1 MNTTK
6 KPIPP
11 IVQLG
16 SWVLALFVF
25 AVGFW
30 HTHLGLKEMKP
41 FGSEWGGLVIASIV
55 LLLLLITYWFAVNGR
70 KSALFFYILCGLIFF
85 ICNVNY
91 FYPSYLARQ
100 LVKEEA
106 TKLYDTTQNYSNTAQ
121 AVLKSKGYGKNGHQ
135 EHDDYAKLQNLKRNI
150 VSEIKG
156 MGGEGANA
164 RRYINEF
171 NKILLSYK
179 GNIVNYSGNTSNEK
193 LAEYYERG
201 LSDQINWL
209 LESIAGKGGNL
220 ADASN
225 FLVGVHQLD
234 TIRKKYTPLLKDSII
249 PDNSTIALEEVKTN
263 KQIKILQK
271 LVSGINEAT
280 SKINKSSNKEI
291 FKKLEEAQTRNLGT
305 IAHTFKS
312 VKERSNKVDTWAIII
327 LCLFIDLV
335 VPLAIYLLIKKSDDD
350 STETERKT
358 KLRPSTI

>member
-41 FGSEWGGLVIASIV
+41 FGTEWGGLVIASIV

-70 KSALFFYILCGLIFF
+70 KSALVFYILCGLVFF
-85 ICNVNY
+85 ICNANY
-91 FYPSYLARQ
+91 FYPSYLSRQ

-106 TKLYDTTQNYSNTAQ
+106 TYLFDTLQNYSNKAQ
-121 AVLKSKGYGKNGHQ
+121 ALQKSKGFAKKGKS
-135 EHDDYAKLQNLKRNI
+135 EFDDYQRLVQLKNLIVTEVKDLNGFGSHAARNLDEFNGILKKYGSKGVSLSANGKKDDLARFYEGHLNAEIQNLLKS
-150 VSEIKG
+150 V
-156 MGGEGANA
+156 AN
-164 RRYINEF
+164 
-171 NKILLSYK
+171 
-179 GNIVNYSGNTSNEK
+179 
-193 LAEYYERG
+193 
-201 LSDQINWL
+201 
-209 LESIAGKGGNL
+209 KGGDL

-225 FLVGVHQLD
+225 FITGIGELD
-234 TIRKKYTPLLKDSII
+234 TLQKVYSSILKDSII
-249 PDNSTIALEEVKTN
+249 PDNSPILLEKVKTN
-263 KQIKILQK
+263 KQINVLQK
-271 LVSGINEAT
+271 LVSGINAAT
-280 SKINKSSNKEI
+280 SKINKSSNDEI
-291 FKKLEEAQTRNLGT
+291 FKPLEEAQCRNLGT

-312 VKERSNKVDTWAIII
+312 VITRINKVDTWAIII